1 MSNLTVV
8 FYDTERKEIMGKIY
22 GYVRIS
28 TKKQNMDRQIRN
40 IEKEYPGAVIVKE
53 VYTGTKFQGRKE
65 LNKLINILKAGD
77 TIIFD
82 SVSRM
87 SRDAEEGF
95 QVYQELYRKGI
106 ELIFLKE
113 HHIDTVT
120 YKAALNNGIPLTGTN
135 VDYILEGVN
144 KYLLSLAKEQIRLAF
159 LQSQKE
165 VMDLRQRTKEGIE
178 TARINGKQIG
188 LTSGTKLIT
197 KKSIES
203 KKQIQKYSRDFEGML
218 SDKECIQLI
227 GIARGTYYKYK
238 KELKEENC

>member
-1 MSNLTVV
+1 M
-8 FYDTERKEIMGKIY
+8 ERKRIMGKIY

-28 TKKQNMDRQIRN
+28 TKKQNMERQIRN
-40 IEKEYPGAVIVKE
+40 IQKEYPEAVIIKE

-65 LNKLINILKAGD
+65 LNKLIKQLKTGD
-77 TIIFD
+77 TVVFD

-95 QVYQELYRKGI
+95 QVYQDLYEKGI
-106 ELIFLKE
+106 ELIFLN
-113 HHIDTVT
+113 TMT
-120 YKAALNNGIPLTGTN
+120 YKAALHNGIPLTGTN

-165 VMDLRQRTKEGIE
+165 VTDLRQRTKEGIE

-188 LTSGTKLIT
+188 LVRGTKLVT
-197 KKSIES
+197 KKSIEC
-203 KKQIQKYSRDFEGML
+203 KEKIQKYSRDFDGML
-218 SDKECIQLI
+218 SDKECIQLV

-238 KELKEENC
+238 RQIKDGIC

>member
-1 MSNLTVV
+1 
-8 FYDTERKEIMGKIY
+8 MGKIY

-28 TKKQNMDRQIRN
+28 TKKQNMERQIRN
-40 IEKEYPGAVIVKE
+40 IQKEYPEAVIIKE

-65 LNKLINILKAGD
+65 LNKLIKQLKAGD
-77 TIIFD
+77 TVVFD

-95 QVYQELYRKGI
+95 QVYQDLYKKGI

-113 HHIDTVT
+113 HHIDTMT
-120 YKAALNNGIPLTGTN
+120 YKAALHNGIPLTGTN

-144 KYLLSLAKEQIRLAF
+144 KYLMSLAKEQIRLAF

-165 VMDLRQRTKEGIE
+165 VTDLRQRTKEGIE
-178 TARINGKQIG
+178 TARINGKHIG
-188 LTSGTKLIT
+188 LASGTKLVT
-197 KKSIES
+197 KRSIEC
-203 KKQIQKYSRDFEGML
+203 KEKIQKYSRDFDGML
-218 SDKECIQLI
+218 SGKECIQLI

-238 KELKEENC
+238 REIKDGIC

>member
-1 MSNLTVV
+1 
-8 FYDTERKEIMGKIY
+8 MGKIY

-28 TKKQNMDRQIRN
+28 TKKQNMERQIRN
-40 IEKEYPGAVIVKE
+40 IQKEYPEAVIIKE

-65 LNKLINILKAGD
+65 LNKLIKQLKAGD
-77 TIIFD
+77 TVVFD

-95 QVYQELYRKGI
+95 QVYQDLYKKGI

-113 HHIDTVT
+113 HHIDTMT
-120 YKAALNNGIPLTGTN
+120 YKAALHNGIPLTGTN

-165 VMDLRQRTKEGIE
+165 VTDLRQRTKEGIE

-188 LTSGTKLIT
+188 LVRGTKLVT
-197 KKSIES
+197 KKSIEC
-203 KKQIQKYSRDFEGML
+203 KEKIQKYSRDFDGML
-218 SDKECIQLI
+218 SDKEGIQLV

-238 KELKEENC
+238 RQIKDGIC

>member
-1 MSNLTVV
+1 M
-8 FYDTERKEIMGKIY
+8 ERKRIMGKIY

-28 TKKQNMDRQIRN
+28 TKKQNMERQIRN
-40 IEKEYPGAVIVKE
+40 IQKEYPEAVIIKE

-65 LNKLINILKAGD
+65 LNKLIKQLKAGD
-77 TIIFD
+77 TVVFD

-87 SRDAEEGF
+87 SRDAEEGI
-95 QVYQELYRKGI
+95 QVYQDLYKKGI

-113 HHIDTVT
+113 HHIDTMT
-120 YKAALNNGIPLTGTN
+120 YKAALHNGIPLTGTN

-165 VMDLRQRTKEGIE
+165 VTDLRQRTKEGIE

-188 LTSGTKLIT
+188 LVRGTKLVT
-197 KKSIES
+197 KKSKE
-203 KKQIQKYSRDFEGML
+203 KIQKYSRDFDGML
-218 SDKECIQLI
+218 SDKECIQLV

-238 KELKEENC
+238 RQIKDGIC

>member
-1 MSNLTVV
+1 
-8 FYDTERKEIMGKIY
+8 MGKIY

-28 TKKQNMDRQIRN
+28 TKKQNMERQIRN
-40 IEKEYPGAVIVKE
+40 IQKEYPEAVIIKE

-65 LNKLINILKAGD
+65 LNKLIKQLKAGD
-77 TIIFD
+77 TLVFD

-95 QVYQELYRKGI
+95 QVYQDLYKKGI

-113 HHIDTVT
+113 HHIDTMT
-120 YKAALNNGIPLTGTN
+120 YKAALHNGIPLTGTN

-165 VMDLRQRTKEGIE
+165 VTDLRQRTKEGIE

-188 LTSGTKLIT
+188 LVRGTKLVT
-197 KKSIES
+197 KKSIEC
-203 KKQIQKYSRDFEGML
+203 KEKIQKYSRDFDGML
-218 SDKECIQLI
+218 SDKECIQLVGQI
-227 GIARGTYYKYK
+227 KDGI
-238 KELKEENC
+238 C

>member
-1 MSNLTVV
+1 
-8 FYDTERKEIMGKIY
+8 MGKIY

-28 TKKQNMDRQIRN
+28 TKKQNMERQIRN
-40 IEKEYPGAVIVKE
+40 IQKEYPEAVIIKE

-65 LNKLINILKAGD
+65 LNKLIKQLKIGD
-77 TIIFD
+77 TVVFD

-95 QVYQELYRKGI
+95 QVYQDLYKKGI

-113 HHIDTVT
+113 HHIDTMT
-120 YKAALNNGIPLTGTN
+120 YKAALHNGIPLTGTN

-144 KYLLSLAKEQIRLAF
+144 KYLMSLAKEQIRLAF

-165 VMDLRQRTKEGIE
+165 VTDLRQRTKEGME
-178 TARINGKQIG
+178 TARISGKQIG
-188 LTSGTKLIT
+188 LIQGTKLVT
-197 KKSIES
+197 KKSIEC
-203 KKQIQKYSRDFEGML
+203 KKQIQKYSRDLDGML

-227 GIARGTYYKYK
+227 GIARGT
-238 KELKEENC
+238 